1 MAQKPHLQLEE
12 LGSKLES
19 LPSDDNALTE
29 LLKLCVSSNFSLL
42 HFAIGFYQLRE
53 FSVFFNGNFETF
65 FFFFGFGG

>member
-29 LLKLCVSSNFSLL
+29 LLKLCPL
-42 HFAIGFYQLRE
+42 
-53 FSVFFNGNFETF
+53 FSVWGAKAKNTVAILIFRN
-65 FFFFGFGG
+65 